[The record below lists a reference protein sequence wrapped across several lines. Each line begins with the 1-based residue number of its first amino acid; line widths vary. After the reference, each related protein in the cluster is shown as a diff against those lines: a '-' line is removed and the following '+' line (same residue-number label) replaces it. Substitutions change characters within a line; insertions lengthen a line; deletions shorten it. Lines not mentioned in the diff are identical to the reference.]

1 MNTITALT
9 LYISCTLIISSCSD
23 SKTKAQP
30 EEQKEKGTEKQ
41 ATSIITEKHVKIPN
55 SSLYIIPPA
64 GFAADETSGT
74 LAQTEGTAHYMQMQI
89 FSGETQES
97 LFAKFKSEAEKQ
109 SDGNNK
115 TESKADTARMASF
128 PGTAIYIQLP
138 KGFVWNETAMG
149 FYKEEDGSVIKYNEF
164 KKMRYAANMS
174 AEETM
179 GSLINQQP
187 ITINGYKGVIKT
199 YQQGSTGIQLDL
211 SFGDA
216 SFMEFVEA
224 TYFSHQEQT
233 AKDILAALKTIQV
246 KK

>member
-1 MNTITALT
+1 
-9 LYISCTLIISSCSD
+9 
-23 SKTKAQP
+23 
-30 EEQKEKGTEKQ
+30 
-41 ATSIITEKHVKIPN
+41 
-55 SSLYIIPPA
+55 
-64 GFAADETSGT
+64 
-74 LAQTEGTAHYMQMQI
+74 
-89 FSGETQES
+89 
-97 LFAKFKSEAEKQ
+97 
-109 SDGNNK
+109 
-115 TESKADTARMASF
+115 
-128 PGTAIYIQLP
+128 
-138 KGFVWNETAMG
+138 
-149 FYKEEDGSVIKYNEF
+149 
-164 KKMRYAANMS
+164 MRYAANMS

-187 ITINGYKGVIKT
+187 ITIYGYKGLIKT

>member
-1 MNTITALT
+1 MKILFYTFLLAG
-9 LYISCTLIISSCSD
+9 IILACKN
-23 SKTKAQP
+23 SK
-30 EEQKEKGTEKQ
+30 
-41 ATSIITEKHVKIPN
+41 
-55 SSLYIIPPA
+55 
-64 GFAADETSGT
+64 
-74 LAQTEGTAHYMQMQI
+74 
-89 FSGETQES
+89 
-97 LFAKFKSEAEKQ
+97 AEKQ

-233 AKDILAALKTIQV
+233 AKDILAALKTIQI
-246 KK
+246 KKK